1 MGKIFYNVDMAQAI
15 RRIKR
20 PVKGLVMDIKGM
32 PNYLA
37 VTVYEENVMEYR
49 ESEREAI
56 MSYLLMVKDVIESY
70 GVPCEIIGGTKMPR
84 ERV

>member
-32 PNYLA
+32 PNFLA

-70 GVPCEIIGGTKMPR
+70 DVPCEIIGGKNMPR
-84 ERV
+84 ERR